1 MELWLEINTEIF
13 ITKTHCVKHVLKDDI
28 FKKCQ
33 GKRENRMNKMPIIAE
48 AK

>member
-33 GKRENRMNKMPIIAE
+33 GKMNKMPIIAE